1 MEGNEFVPV
10 MAKSYRSGRLIVAHR
25 VKGKHH
31 LAAVLRPMALLARVV
46 FADVQGRKNRPP
58 VRSKIEGKNTLRR
71 IGRRRV
77 TLVNAR
83 NLLLRG
89 EKRHAAGR
97 NKPTESQQTTRKK
110 GVPDHAER

>member
-46 FADVQGRKNRPP
+46 FADVEGGKNRPP
-58 VRSKIEGKNTLRR
+58 VRSEIEGKNTLRR
-71 IGRRRV
+71 VGRRRV
-77 TLVNAR
+77 TLVDPCH
-83 NLLLRG
+83 LLLRG
-89 EKRHAAGR
+89 EKRDAAGR
-97 NKPTESQQTTRKK
+97 NKPTESQHTTRKQ
-110 GVPDHAER
+110 GVPDHAE